1 MSADIERW
9 DPPNDPIAFESLCLD
24 LWRDIWQDGAQKN
37 GRSGQPQCGVDIFGQ
52 HQGKWIGVQCKQ
64 KNGLL
69 RHTVTTTELDD
80 EVEAALRFRPPLFKF
95 VLATTGPRDA
105 KLQERARQLTEDHK
119 GHRLFRVEVWSWDDI
134 WSELY
139 QRPWL
144 LERIAGTYWPRA
156 TSICALE
163 KRTDRC
169 RIFTSKLPVVNPTL
183 IGREDWLAFLDR
195 AWADPATNFIQIIA
209 VGGTGKTALV
219 DRWFRQHLGEAT
231 VFGWSFY
238 SQGTSANRHTSS
250 DLFFAEILTWLQI
263 EIGPTVSIY
272 TKAEAIARRLRQER
286 VLLILDGVEPMQD
299 GAGTLRDA
307 ALKAL
312 LQELDTANR
321 GLVVCTTRI
330 RMDIPDDPPP
340 RPIHR
345 SR

>member
-1 MSADIERW
+1 
-9 DPPNDPIAFESLCLD
+9 
-24 LWRDIWQDGAQKN
+24 
-37 GRSGQPQCGVDIFGQ
+37 
-52 HQGKWIGVQCKQ
+52 
-64 KNGLL
+64 
-69 RHTVTTTELDD
+69 
-80 EVEAALRFRPPLFKF
+80 
-95 VLATTGPRDA
+95 
-105 KLQERARQLTEDHK
+105 
-119 GHRLFRVEVWSWDDI
+119 
-134 WSELY
+134 
-139 QRPWL
+139 
-144 LERIAGTYWPRA
+144 
-156 TSICALE
+156 
-163 KRTDRC
+163 
-169 RIFTSKLPVVNPTL
+169 VNPTL